1 MLHTKGPVL
10 TVDVGTGDAF
20 ETEIDSVLEREIG
33 GRALATALAHERV
46 PFDADPLGSKN
57 RLYLT
62 SGPLQASQMSF
73 TGRMNLTGVSPLTD
87 GLVSTNAGGYLSR
100 NFTATGY
107 SAVEFVGK
115 SDDLVAVHIT
125 DEEVKLET
133 VPELK
138 GSSVSEVS
146 EYMDAEHGLGSEHCI
161 TVGPAG
167 ENGVRF
173 ASVMT
178 FDSRA
183 FGRGGLGAVFGAKNV
198 KCVTFDGDSSPEIEL
213 PDAPASDI
221 HREAATSEHMMRD
234 AGTTAFT
241 EFINDE
247 FSLPTRYFSERAFED
262 AASIGGEA
270 IKEKKYKKAACSAC
284 AFACKLP
291 TRDQESGVETEGPE
305 FETVFAFGS
314 SQGVGDMVDVMRAN
328 ELCDELG
335 MDTVSAGVTVAAY
348 LASED
353 EFGNAEL
360 AREVTEKIAH
370 REGIGDTLAEG
381 VARCHQKLDVEDW
394 TVKGMEFAAHDGRV
408 CHGQALSYAV
418 ANRGADHMY
427 AGVYGLEY
435 NGTIPPEGFDGKA
448 EAVIDREN
456 HAAFRDSGIVC
467 EFSGAGVTGIINEN
481 HLEQLFDADYEE
493 LMAVG
498 ARCVERER
506 HFNNQRGRDIEDDEV
521 PYADELPDLGSA
533 RAEYYELRGW
543 SDDGMVPDGAADS
556 GDVPADD

>member
-1 MLHTKGPVL
+1 MLHAEGPLL
-10 TVDVGTGDAF
+10 TVDVGTGEVA
-20 ETEIDSVLEREIG
+20 ETGIDDVLKREIG
-33 GRALATALAHERV
+33 GRALATALGHDRI
-46 PFDADPLGSKN
+46 PFDADPFGAEN

-73 TGRMNLTGVSPLTD
+73 TGRMNLTGLSPLTD
-87 GLVSTNAGGYLSR
+87 GLASTNAGGYLSR
-100 NFTATGY
+100 NFIGTGY
-107 SAVEFVGK
+107 SAVEFIGE

-125 DEEVKLET
+125 DDGVELESI
-133 VPELK
+133 PELE
-138 GSSVSEVS
+138 GASVSDVS

-161 TVGPAG
+161 TIGPAG

-198 KCVTFDGDSSPEIEL
+198 KCVTFDGDSHPEIEI

-221 HREAATSEHMMRD
+221 HREAATSDHMMRD

-247 FSLPTRYFSERAFED
+247 FSLPTRYFSEQAFED
-262 AASIGGEA
+262 AAHIGGEA

-291 TRDQESGVETEGPE
+291 TRDEESGLETEGPE

-314 SQGVGDMVDVMRAN
+314 NQGVGEMVDVMKAN
-328 ELCDELG
+328 ELCDEFG
-335 MDTVSAGVTVAAY
+335 MDTISAGVAVAAY

-360 AREVTEKIAH
+360 AQEVTEKIAH
-370 REGIGDTLAEG
+370 REGIGDLLAEG
-381 VARCHQKLDVEDW
+381 VARCHEDLGVEDW
-394 TVKGMEFAAHDGRV
+394 TVKGLEFAAHDGRV

-418 ANRGADHMY
+418 SNRGADHMY
-427 AGVYGLEY
+427 SGVYGLEY
-435 NGTIPPEGFDGKA
+435 NGTLPPEGLDGKA
-448 EAVIDREN
+448 AAVINQED
-456 HAAFRDSGIVC
+456 HAAFRDSGIIC
-467 EFSGAGVTGIINEN
+467 EFSGAGVTGLVNEE

-506 HFNNQRGRDIEDDEV
+506 HFNNQRGRDIEDDTI
-521 PYADELPDLGSA
+521 PYADQLSNFENA
-533 RAEYYELRGW
+533 RAKYYELREW
-543 SDDGMVPDGAADS
+543 NSDGTVPDGSLES
-556 GDVPADD
+556 GGIPADD